1 MNRPFEDTVLES
13 VDNQRI
19 FSAALDKMLPDELL
33 IIWCLLNGWQIREIA
48 TEFEVSRETIRLW
61 RNSAIKRAIGNT
73 GQPPVTTK

>member
-19 FSAALDKMLPDELL
+19 LAASLDKMLPDELL

-48 TEFEVSRETIRLW
+48 AEFEVSRETIRLW

-73 GQPPVTTK
+73 GQ